1 MFSKPI
7 EALIA
12 NSGALAITEAFIIL
26 MLAAFI
32 YAAYAKRMDKSP
44 AFCNYTPTLL
54 TSLGILGTF
63 CGIVAGL
70 LGFNISDIDG
80 SIDMLLQGMK
90 TAFTTSLVGMGL
102 SIVFKS
108 LIASGLLSPP
118 KTEEDI
124 PSEELIGIED
134 LYQVMREQRDGVV
147 GLQSAI
153 AGEHQSSL
161 NGQIQALRAESK
173 LNIQAAQKEAKHQQ
187 VAFQAFQKNL
197 WLKLDKFA
205 LNLSQAAA
213 EQMAKAQQ
221 TVIRDFNQNFSEQF
235 GGNFARLN
243 SAVQEMVEWQNNYR
257 DQLADMRSN
266 YDQSVQAIS
275 QTENALSNIND
286 QTQQIG
292 NNLASWQS
300 IMEVNQHQI
309 QELERHL
316 EAFAH
321 MREEA
326 SQAVP
331 DMQQHIKDTLSSVQ
345 AASEQLGKGL
355 QESGEHMQQSIA
367 EGSKAM
373 QQSLQDHTEHLHSAL
388 QSSAE
393 KISASG
399 QAMQDSGDA
408 LKETGNMLRDS
419 SKAQQ
424 ESLQQSLADGQE
436 QMMSAFAESSQ
447 ALNKAAEAISQS
459 QIDNNKLLQELAQ
472 SIREQS
478 DGHYEALQESQEK
491 LKQQFEDLGKDI
503 GLESQE
509 FAEQIRES
517 GNALMRVAGR
527 SREAFD
533 NDMQS
538 MVERVS
544 DSMQQM
550 SAQHAEESLKI
561 VELHIKLTQ
570 DLHRIL
576 THAN

>member
-12 NSGALAITEAFIIL
+12 NSGALAITEAFIVL

-70 LGFNISDIDG
+70 LGFNIGDIDG

-102 SIVFKS
+102 SIIFKS
-108 LIASGLLSPP
+108 LIASGLLNPP
-118 KTEEDI
+118 QQEEDL
-124 PSEELIGIED
+124 PSEEQIGIED
-134 LYQVMREQRDGVV
+134 LYQVMREQRDGVLA
-147 GLQSAI
+147 LQSSI

-161 NGQIQALRAESK
+161 NGQLQALRAESK
-173 LNIQAAQKEAKHQQ
+173 HNIQAAQKETKHQQ

-235 GGNFARLN
+235 GGNFSRLN

-266 YDQSVQAIS
+266 YDQGVQAIS
-275 QTENALSNIND
+275 QTESALANINE

-292 NNLASWQS
+292 VNLGNWQS

-321 MREEA
+321 MRDEA
-326 SQAVP
+326 AQAVP
-331 DMQQHIKDTLSSVQ
+331 DMQQHIKDTLAGVQ
-345 AASEQLGKGL
+345 QASEQMGKGVQESSEQMKQSLAEGAKSMEECLQNNSERLHTAL
-355 QESGEHMQQSIA
+355 QE
-367 EGSKAM
+367 
-373 QQSLQDHTEHLHSAL
+373 
-388 QSSAE
+388 SAE
-393 KISASG
+393 KISDSG
-399 QAMQDSGDA
+399 KALQDSGHA
-408 LKETGNMLRDS
+408 LRESSEAQRDT
-419 SKAQQ
+419 
-424 ESLQQSLADGQE
+424 LQQTLKDGQE
-436 QMMSAFAESSQ
+436 QLMHAFGESSQ

-472 SIREQS
+472 NIREQS
-478 DGHYEALQESQEK
+478 DGHYEALQSSQEK
-491 LKQQFEDLGKDI
+491 LQQQFEELGKDI

-538 MVERVS
+538 MVESVS